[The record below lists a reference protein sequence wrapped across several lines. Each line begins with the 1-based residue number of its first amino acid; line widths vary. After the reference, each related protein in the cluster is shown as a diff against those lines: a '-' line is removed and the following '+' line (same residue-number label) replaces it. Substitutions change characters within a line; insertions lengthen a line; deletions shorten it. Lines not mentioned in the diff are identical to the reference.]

1 MRSPEVNQDIDIRVL
16 THMTHLACWNF
27 EDGRHSITIN
37 LGASW
42 LRGVNMVDRYRG
54 YSILEE
60 AGPGDFPEK
69 WPAYETYIEAFI
81 DQFNESFLTELVCI
95 ERRRQGL
102 RMKFP
107 RCKPCCLARVV
118 ACMTDYSSLCTRY
131 DRLPEKAGGP

>member
-60 AGPGDFPEK
+60 
-69 WPAYETYIEAFI
+69 YETHIEAFI

-118 ACMTDYSSLCTRY
+118 ACMTNYSSLCTRY

>member
-54 YSILEE
+54 YSILE
-60 AGPGDFPEK
+60 K
-69 WPAYETYIEAFI
+69 YETYIEAFI

-118 ACMTDYSSLCTRY
+118 ACMTNYSSLCTRY